1 MDLLKYKTNKI
12 AFIGLFTTVL
22 SCRPSQSNYI
32 KNTSNGSAQGTSYHI
47 TYLADRE
54 LDLQMKIDSVF
65 EAVDKSMS
73 TYRADSDISKINK
86 GDSTV
91 VVDQMFRDVFELSA
105 EVNLASNGYFDPT
118 VGALVNAWGFG
129 PEKEIAMDSSK
140 VDSLMEYVG
149 FQKTTLN
156 QDNRIKKTNPHIYLD
171 FNAIAQ
177 GYTVDRLVLLLDQNE
192 ISDYLVEVGGEVAA
206 KGENRLNQKQ
216 WTVGIENPQEESS
229 RKLKVIVRLKD
240 RALATSGNYRK
251 FRIDAKT
258 GNKYVH
264 TIDPI
269 TGFTKNSNILAAS
282 VIGRACAR
290 ADAYATAFMAMD
302 LDESIKLLVQQKEL
316 EAYIIYLD
324 KNGVIQEFMTD
335 GFKNLIVP

>member
-1 MDLLKYKTNKI
+1 MAL
-12 AFIGLFTTVL
+12 AAMVL
-22 SCRPSQSNYI
+22 ACRPTPSNYI
-32 KNTSNGSAQGTSYHI
+32 KNTSSGSAQGTSYHI
-47 TYLADRE
+47 TYLTAKE
-54 LDLQMKIDSVF
+54 LDLQRQIDSIF

-91 VVDQMFRDVFELSA
+91 VVDQMFRDVFELST

-129 PEKEIAMDSSK
+129 PEKGIAMDSSK
-140 VDSLMEYVG
+140 VDSLLEYVG
-149 FQKTTLN
+149 YQKIRLT

-177 GYTVDRLVLLLDQNE
+177 GYTVDRLGLLLDQHG
-192 ISDYLVEVGGEVAA
+192 ITDYLVEVGGEVAA

-216 WTVGIENPQEESS
+216 WAVGIENPQEESNGE
-229 RKLKVIVRLKD
+229 LKTIVALKD

-251 FRIDAKT
+251 FKIDPASGK
-258 GNKYVH
+258 KYVH

-269 TGFTKNSNILAAS
+269 TGFTKNSNVLAAS
-282 VIGRACAR
+282 VIGHTCAK

-302 LDESIKLLVQQKEL
+302 LDGTIKLLERQKEL

-324 KNGVIQEFMTD
+324 ENGDLREFMTS
-335 GFKNLIVP
+335 GFQNRILP